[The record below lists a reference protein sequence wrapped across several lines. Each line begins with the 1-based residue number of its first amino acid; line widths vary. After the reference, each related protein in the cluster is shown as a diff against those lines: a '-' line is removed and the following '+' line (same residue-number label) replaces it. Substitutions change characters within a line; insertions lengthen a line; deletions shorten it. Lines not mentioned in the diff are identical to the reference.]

1 MLPTSMKPRYT
12 SAAQPGSHGRGV
24 WTQQLPP
31 TGVSEMDGKG
41 QGGRQAE
48 GRGLPLLFGKAL
60 RPALEADLGAHGSGK
75 GPTRGA
81 G

>member
-1 MLPTSMKPRYT
+1 MPTLPTTMKSSCA

-48 GRGLPLLFGKAL
+48 GQGPRHSSLERLFGQL
-60 RPALEADLGAHGSGK
+60 RRQ
-75 GPTRGA
+75 T
-81 G
+81 